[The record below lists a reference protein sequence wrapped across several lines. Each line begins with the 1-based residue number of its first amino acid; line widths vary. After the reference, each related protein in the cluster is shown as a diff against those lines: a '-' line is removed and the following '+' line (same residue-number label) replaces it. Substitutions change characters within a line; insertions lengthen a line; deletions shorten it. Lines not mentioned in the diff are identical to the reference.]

1 MDVNA
6 ITNFRRASRR
16 ELGPTPNIESD
27 ADFKVT
33 FNQDPIPNYRQQ
45 EDTLMSLDSFGN
57 AGDNNVKDFMA
68 KETIR
73 VETKWCYLAFL
84 EGPSIYYCLD
94 KQKQKKGERRLE
106 IVRALPFF
114 KGVTRNT
121 HMRIG
126 KAIVPQW
133 QELNQVLIRQGES
146 NEDRKVFIIHKGEF
160 LVTRKI

>member
-33 FNQDPIPNYRQQ
+33 FRQDPIPNYRQQ

-57 AGDNNVKDFMA
+57 AGDINVRDFMA
-68 KETIR
+68 KKTIR

-84 EGPSIYYCLD
+84 EG
-94 KQKQKKGERRLE
+94 
-106 IVRALPFF
+106 
-114 KGVTRNT
+114 
-121 HMRIG
+121 
-126 KAIVPQW
+126 
-133 QELNQVLIRQGES
+133 
-146 NEDRKVFIIHKGEF
+146 
-160 LVTRKI
+160 